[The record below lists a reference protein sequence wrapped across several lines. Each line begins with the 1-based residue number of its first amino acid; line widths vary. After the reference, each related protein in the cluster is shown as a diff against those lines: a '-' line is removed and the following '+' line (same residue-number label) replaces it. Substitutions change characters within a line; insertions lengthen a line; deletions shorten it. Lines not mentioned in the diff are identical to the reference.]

1 MRTVDWSPTTFQ
13 MSVWNT
19 RLVSRGVLN
28 HIWVKQSCRPSW
40 AVMVTPFWLPRI
52 METVLLV
59 GVPGIME
66 TVLLVGVPSIILG
79 YMRLRRYVIP
89 APFCFRV

>member
-19 RLVSRGVLN
+19 RLVSRGALN
-28 HIWVKQSCRPSW
+28 HIWTKQSCRPSM
-40 AVMVTPFWLPRI
+40 AVMVTPFWL
-52 METVLLV
+52 
-59 GVPGIME
+59 PGIME

-79 YMRLRRYVIP
+79 YVRLRRYVIP

>member
-19 RLVSRGVLN
+19 RLVSSGVLN
-28 HIWVKQSCRPSW
+28 HIWTKQSSRPSW
-40 AVMVTPFWLPRI
+40 AVMVTPFWLPAI
-52 METVLLV
+52 METVLL
-59 GVPGIME
+59 
-66 TVLLVGVPSIILG
+66 LG
-79 YMRLRRYVIP
+79 AASNIRGYVRLRRYVIP

>member
-19 RLVSRGVLN
+19 RLVSSGVLN

-40 AVMVTPFWLPRI
+40 AVMVTPFWLP
-52 METVLLV
+52 
-59 GVPGIME
+59 GIME
-66 TVLLVGVPSIILG
+66 TVLLVGVPSIIRG
-79 YMRLRRYVIP
+79 YVRLRRYVIP